1 MNDHMN
7 IGLLQCDAMCAS
19 MQLEFGNCATLFLHL
34 LTQTLP
40 TCSIVTYRA
49 DQGQLPLHPT
59 AHHAYLISGSHH
71 SVNDRAP
78 WIDKLCH
85 FINTLKQTSI
95 KTIGICFGHQLIAK
109 AFGGQV
115 AISKQGWAFG
125 VKTYQILTQPS
136 WMQGASADL
145 RLIASHEEQIIKLPT
160 SATVLASHPQ
170 CPYSMFSLQNQFLG
184 IQGHPEFT
192 PAYIKKLVQTGKYQI
207 PSATI
212 DIGLQSLS
220 TPIDNRQVGGWMHA
234 FLTNCS
240 QMGSTAV

>member
-1 MNDHMN
+1 MN

-19 MQLEFGNCATLFLHL
+19 MQLEFGNCATLFQHL

-71 SVNDRAP
+71 SVNDGAP
-78 WIDKLCH
+78 WIEALCH
-85 FINTLKQTSI
+85 FLRTLQQTQI

-115 AISKQGWAFG
+115 AASQQGWAFG
-125 VKTYQILTQPS
+125 VQTYQILTQPQ
-136 WMQGASADL
+136 WMQTTLSDL
-145 RLIASHEEQIIKLPT
+145 RLIASHEEQVVSLPPD
-160 SATVLASHPQ
+160 ATVLASHPA
-170 CPYSMFSLQNQFLG
+170 CPYAMFMLQDQFVG

-192 PAYIKKLVQTGKYQI
+192 PEYVKKLVLTGKYQI
-207 PSATI
+207 PSGTVQA
-212 DIGLQSLS
+212 GLQSLA
-220 TPIDNRQVGGWMHA
+220 TTIDNQQMGTWLNA
-234 FLTNCS
+234 FLNSGAQTGVAS
-240 QMGSTAV
+240 A